1 MTCIFAQC
9 LTRFNVRFAPKAT
22 EMLHC
27 REIDPWGLR
36 WQNFAGASDLNLI
49 GLRFVRLAR
58 SAGAWA
64 DLNDRNDKDVDTVR

>member
-1 MTCIFAQC
+1 
-9 LTRFNVRFAPKAT
+9 
-22 EMLHC
+22 MLHC
-27 REIDPWGLR
+27 REIDPRGLR

-58 SAGAWA
+58 SAWAWA